1 MRARV
6 RVRVRVWVSVHEA
19 AREEPVE
26 GDVREGGGLRV
37 ALVRDRAR
45 VRVKRLG

>member
-1 MRARV
+1 MRFRV
-6 RVRVRVWVSVHEA
+6 RVSVHEA

-26 GDVREGGGLRV
+26 GDVRERRGLRV

-45 VRVKRLG
+45 VRVKVRVKG